1 MEDNPIM
8 RIYKENIPSLKMME
22 CSSAY
27 CRQSRQGL
35 LCWTFTKDAELFPSH
50 PSPVWFDN
58 TAWKEPVIISNTDEW
73 VSTWMT
79 LYGDGGNYTHTMLDR
94 LQRVT
99 EKEPLISSNIDEWA
113 STWDRLYDNHDRHSC
128 TIFNRLQK
136 LGNDIDKLYW
146 DEEFGRSGSLT
157 HLLSILPRPIEEHL
171 LMDIVEDLAKR
182 YNLNLNKSYW
192 FNQRHTIHFWIHQRG
207 LMTFIASL
215 QYQIGLDKIEESNK
229 IIRRWIPSISSYM
242 DNRQFWEE
250 FFKPNLN
257 R

>member
-1 MEDNPIM
+1 MEDTLIM
-8 RIYKENIPSLKMME
+8 RIFKENIPTLKMME

-35 LCWTFTKDAELFPSH
+35 LCWTYTKDAELSPSH
-50 PSPVWFDN
+50 PSPVWFSN
-58 TAWKEPVIISNTDEW
+58 TAWKEPLIISNTDEW
-73 VSTWMT
+73 ISVWAPVYYKSGFFERNMF
-79 LYGDGGNYTHTMLDR
+79 DRIRQLD
-94 LQRVT
+94 
-99 EKEPLISSNIDEWA
+99 
-113 STWDRLYDNHDRHSC
+113 
-128 TIFNRLQK
+128 
-136 LGNDIDKLYW
+136 NDIDKLYW

-157 HLLSILPRPIEEHL
+157 HLLSLLPRPIEEHL
-171 LMDIVEDLAKR
+171 LMDVVEDLAER

-215 QYQIGLDKIEESNK
+215 QYQIGLDKIEETNK
-229 IIRRWIPSISSYM
+229 IIREWIPSISSYM

>member
-1 MEDNPIM
+1 MGDNPIM
-8 RIYKENIPSLKMME
+8 RIYKENIPTLKMME

-50 PSPVWFDN
+50 PSQVWFYN
-58 TAWKEPVIISNTDEW
+58 TAWKEPVIISNVGEW
-73 VSTWMT
+73 ISIWSSVYDRSGFFERSMF
-79 LYGDGGNYTHTMLDR
+79 DR
-94 LQRVT
+94 LRQ
-99 EKEPLISSNIDEWA
+99 L
-113 STWDRLYDNHDRHSC
+113 DNE
-128 TIFNRLQK
+128 
-136 LGNDIDKLYW
+136 IDKLYW

-250 FFKPNLN
+250 FFKETDSVRGNSQFES
-257 R
+257 